1 MLRDIFASVQA
12 RVQTLIQLV
21 FALGPFGRVLFVA
34 LLITFTA
41 STLGSIYF
49 INTRLMVEVPA
60 HGGTYTEGIVGT
72 PRFINPLLAISSADR
87 DLAALVYAGLL
98 KTAPDGSLTPA
109 LASGYDVSADG
120 TVYTVYIRPDAR
132 FQDHTPVTADDIV
145 FTVSKAQDP
154 ALKSPL
160 RANWQGIAA
169 SVIDSHTVRFI
180 LPKPYAPFTENLTL
194 GILPK
199 HLWQNVNASEFPFST
214 LNEQPV
220 GAGPY
225 QIDSVAHDASGLPSI
240 YKLSA
245 FADYELG
252 EPYITNITLRCYAN
266 EDTMVAALRSGE
278 VMGGG
283 GISPANLARIKGM
296 HIVSISLNRVF
307 GVFFNQNQNA
317 VLRDRAVR
325 AALNAAVDKQAL
337 VNSVLS
343 GYAEPLNNPI
353 PPAMLQTNT
362 GAGTARSGAANIAAA
377 RAQLQAD
384 GWQTGA
390 DGMMQKTAVVGK
402 QTQTQPLAF
411 TVSTG
416 NIPELVTVANYLKQ
430 IWAQAGA
437 QVTIA
442 VYEPGD
448 LSENA
453 IRPRKYDALLFGE
466 VIGRGLDLFAF
477 WDSSQRND
485 PGLNIALY
493 ANTTVDTLLEK
504 VRNAPNDANRTAWY
518 NAIDQQITADVPA
531 VFLYAPEYV
540 YVLPN
545 TIHGTTFGVMED
557 PSDRFATIDQWY
569 MRTDHV
575 WPIFV
580 HATTQ

>member
-1 MLRDIFASVQA
+1 MRIRLSRVLQLIFS
-12 RVQTLIQLV
+12 
-21 FALGPFGRVLFVA
+21 LGPFGRVAFVA
-34 LLITFTA
+34 LLITFAA
-41 STLGSIYF
+41 SALGTIYF
-49 INTRLMVEVPA
+49 INTRLMVEIPA

-98 KTAPDGSLTPA
+98 KTDPNGSLIPA

-132 FQDHTPVTADDIV
+132 FQDHTPVTADDVV

-199 HLWQNVNASEFPFST
+199 HLWQGVSASEFPFST

-225 QIDSVAHDASGLPSI
+225 QIDTVAHDASGLPNT

-245 FADYELG
+245 FSDYELG
-252 EPYITNITLRCYAN
+252 EPFITHITLNCYAN
-266 EDTMVAALRSGE
+266 EDALVAALRGGD

-283 GISPANLARIKGM
+283 GISPANLSKVKGM
-296 HIVSISLNRVF
+296 NVVSISLNRVF
-307 GVFFNQNQNA
+307 GVFFNQNQSA

-325 AALNAAVDKQAL
+325 VALNTAVDKWAL
-337 VNSVLS
+337 VNATLG
-343 GYAEPLNNPI
+343 GYAEPLDGPI
-353 PPAMLQTNT
+353 PPAMLQTN
-362 GAGTARSGAANIAAA
+362 GSGAAAGRMHVGNLTAAKS
-377 RAQLQAD
+377 QLIAD
-384 GWQTGA
+384 GWQPDANGVL
-390 DGMMQKTAVVGK
+390 QKTAIVGK
-402 QTQTQPLAF
+402 TTQTQPLSF
-411 TVSTG
+411 TISTG

-430 IWAQAGA
+430 QWAQIGVQAT
-437 QVTIA
+437 VA

-466 VIGRGLDLFAF
+466 VIGRGVDLFAF

-493 ANTTVDTLLEK
+493 ANSSVDALLAK
-504 VRNAPNDANRTAWY
+504 VRNAPNDAGRAAWY
-518 NAIDQQITADVPA
+518 TAIDQQIIADVPA

-545 TIHGTTFGVMED
+545 TIHGATFGVMED
-557 PSDRFATIDQWY
+557 PSDRFATISQWY

-580 HATTQ
+580 HTASTQ